1 MSSNFKVTTAGLAA
15 ATTAGSGGPKID
27 IVQFKLGSAFNYT
40 PGAGDTG
47 LNGSTVYT
55 GVPSSVA
62 PYSSDTVD
70 ITLTIPANVGPFS
83 FGEIGIY
90 MPSNVLFA
98 KMAYT
103 TLQEKLSD
111 AANGVGAV
119 WSIHALMKLSD
130 ATALFNFNFLDVGD
144 IPIIDAPAVDGPNS
158 IGLTVNAI
166 IATVRN
172 PQSTTVDTSV
182 LLIRQ
187 SATQWQPQ
195 GYNYL
200 GSFTTDAG
208 TDTTTV
214 VDPAFNVGGNA
225 ERTTPARRYLL
236 QNAGGQIVEAT
247 SNGNGTATLW
257 TTTAWMAPGVALSL
271 WDYQDDQNQSFAAP
285 WRRDTLAVDDDS
297 KNIITSA
304 WYQDQ
309 ISTLTPLMDGTAT
322 PGTSPRWASGS
333 HRHPT
338 DTTRAPVNNPIF
350 TGVAKYL
357 SDAGGPYE
365 IGFRG
370 LPLDISGPLFL
381 DPKHN
386 GLSIWNC
393 AGSNGG
399 SGVLAMNGAIA
410 WAAGFSFLVVNNCSN
425 GTDTVELQ
433 GFNGLTFRIAGI
445 AGSWGSVWIQ
455 PHGMVSC
462 IIVNGG
468 DEVWVSGVGIT
479 TTP

>member
-200 GSFTTDAG
+200 GTFTTDAG
-208 TDTTTV
+208 TNTTTV
-214 VDPAFNVGGNA
+214 VDPAFNTGGTA
-225 ERTTPARRYLL
+225 ERGTPVRRYLL

-247 SNGNGTATLW
+247 SNGDGTATLW
-257 TTTAWMAPGVALSL
+257 TTTAWMTSGLVLTL
-271 WDYQDDQNQSFAAP
+271 WDYQDDQNQNFTSP
-285 WRRDTLAVDDDS
+285 WRRDTLAQDDNT
-297 KNIITSA
+297 KNLISSA
-304 WYQDQ
+304 WYQLQ
-309 ISTLTPLMDGTAT
+309 IGTTLPLMDGTAT
-322 PGTSPRWASGS
+322 AGASPRWASS
-333 HRHPT
+333 THRHPT
-338 DTTRAPVNNPIF
+338 DTTRAPVNNPTF
-350 TGVAKYL
+350 TGIANYL
-357 SDAGGPYE
+357 ANIGGAPQTFE

-370 LPLDISGPLFL
+370 TPWVVGSPSTS
-381 DPKHN
+381 DPSQN
-386 GLSIWNC
+386 GCVIANV
-393 AGSNGG
+393 APSNGG
-399 SGVLAMNGAIA
+399 SGMFSVIPGMTSGWTAAVL
-410 WAAGFSFLVVNNCSN
+410 NNCSN
-425 GTDTVELQ
+425 GTDNITIGQ
-433 GFNGLTFRIAGI
+433 GGGMTMKWVGVGLT
-445 AGSWGSVWIQ
+445 GSRTLAPTGMAWILVE
-455 PHGMVSC
+455 P
-462 IIVNGG
+462 GG
-468 DEVWVSGVGIT
+468 AHAWISGTGLS
-479 TTP
+479 